1 MGIEEGGKMA
11 KGSSMSGASQNVAKG
26 GAGAVGAVSKAAG
39 ARNTNTGARKAVSRK
54 STGGALMGGQGGG
67 LLRFYTDDAP
77 GLKVGPVTVLAASL
91 IYITCVILLHI
102 SKLMMPR

>member
-1 MGIEEGGKMA
+1 MGSTTPAMA

-26 GAGAVGAVSKAAG
+26 GAGAAGAISKQAGNRGNSGSARPKSAIRKSAGGAV
-39 ARNTNTGARKAVSRK
+39 V
-54 STGGALMGGQGGG
+54 GGGGG

-102 SKLMMPR
+102 YGKLTR